1 MAEGSVE
8 LIDILSQSV
17 AEMANV
23 WIIAQRIGWKFLI
36 PIAISVIHHTLSHAV
51 RLKIE
56 RMRKESKRRVLPDF
70 RKNIFWFHNNIRS
83 IKFFGWEE
91 TFRSLSYRV
100 DEKPYVPP
108 FIWRLLS
115 WCVNMVGSAT
125 YQLSA
130 AVTITL
136 HLGTAG
142 HTGYTD
148 IALLTDSIAS
158 LTLISRIAAK
168 AAQNCV
174 KVRKCYELVEELLQ
188 PDSKRFVKNNSSSPN
203 SKISVKLDNCG
214 FSWGAEKFSISS
226 TSLTVNAGELVMI
239 VGRIGSGKS
248 SFVSALCGE
257 MQITG
262 GSGKVN
268 GSIGYVEQKPTIL
281 NDTLREN
288 VLMGQDFDEAFFWQ
302 VMEACDLTQD
312 LQAMSDGDLTKVGSF
327 GLKLSGGQKMR
338 LALA

>member
-1 MAEGSVE
+1 
-8 LIDILSQSV
+8 
-17 AEMANV
+17 
-23 WIIAQRIGWKFLI
+23 
-36 PIAISVIHHTLSHAV
+36 
-51 RLKIE
+51 
-56 RMRKESKRRVLPDF
+56 
-70 RKNIFWFHNNIRS
+70 
-83 IKFFGWEE
+83 
-91 TFRSLSYRV
+91 
-100 DEKPYVPP
+100 
-108 FIWRLLS
+108 
-115 WCVNMVGSAT
+115 MVGSAT